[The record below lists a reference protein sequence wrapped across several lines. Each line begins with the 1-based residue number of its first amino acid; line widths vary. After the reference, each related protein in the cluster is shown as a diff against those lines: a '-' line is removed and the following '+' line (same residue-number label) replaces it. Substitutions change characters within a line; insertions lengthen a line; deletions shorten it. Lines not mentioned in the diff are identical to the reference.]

1 MFLLSDWPPP
11 KDLRTKGSVALVGD
25 AMHSMVMYRGE
36 GANHAIVDV
45 LDFAREVLPH
55 VYHGSSA
62 QPPRAALR
70 AALDRYEDGVVAR
83 TRPAVLASRQA
94 CYDAH
99 QWGRISPQSPLLSRR
114 AMRLEFGEEDMN
126 EPDW

>member
-1 MFLLSDWPPP
+1 MQ
-11 KDLRTKGSVALVGD
+11 
-25 AMHSMVMYRGE
+25 
-36 GANHAIVDV
+36 DV